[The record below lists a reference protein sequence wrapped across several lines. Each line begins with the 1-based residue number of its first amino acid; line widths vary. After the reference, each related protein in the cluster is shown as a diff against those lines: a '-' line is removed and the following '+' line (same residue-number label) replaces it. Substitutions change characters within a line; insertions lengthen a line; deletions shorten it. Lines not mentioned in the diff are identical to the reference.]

1 LAEPF
6 RIYGTTKTKRR
17 EFKYMKDE
25 MPKLMSRVQVA
36 VSHTF
41 SKFEDLASLIECAY
55 VKANAFTA
63 DRKQE
68 IRDTNY

>member
-1 LAEPF
+1 
-6 RIYGTTKTKRR
+6 
-17 EFKYMKDE
+17 MKDE